1 MIIRFLRLIPDD
13 TNIDFWGHR
22 FYAYATT
29 TIVILGSIFLIATK
43 GLNFGIDFTGGT
55 VIEVQVPVDPDL
67 GKIREELNALNLGEV
82 SIQEFGEPRDLLIRL
97 PQQSGGPD
105 EQQAAI
111 AKVNDTVTA
120 SFKDQ
125 GEVEFRRTEF
135 VGPQV
140 GEELKKDGLIAV
152 VLAIVAIAGYIG
164 FRFEWQ
170 YGLSATVALFH
181 DMIGVTGLFALTQMQ
196 FDLSTLAAVLLVGG
210 YSIND
215 TVIIF
220 DRIRENL
227 RKYKKMPITDVINMS
242 VNETLA
248 RTLMTSGTTLM
259 ALFALWYFG
268 GEVIRAFVNALFFGI
283 AIGTHSSIFV
293 AAPLLVYMKLRPDSG
308 KKGAAG
314 HADDEDE
321 SESESAEGQTA

>member
-1 MIIRFLRLIPDD
+1 MIIRILRLIPDD
-13 TNIDFWGHR
+13 TKLDFWGHR
-22 FYAYATT
+22 LYAYAMTGL
-29 TIVILGSIFLIATK
+29 VIFGSIFLLATK

-67 GKIREELNALNLGEV
+67 AKMREDLNALNLGEI
-82 SIQEFGEPRDLLIRL
+82 SIQEFGEARDLLIRM
-97 PQQSGGPD
+97 PQQDGGPD

-111 AKVNDTVTA
+111 AKVNDTVSA
-120 SFKDQ
+120 SFKGQ
-125 GEVEFRRTEF
+125 GDVDFRRTEF

-152 VLAIVAIAGYIG
+152 VLAIVSIAGYIW

-181 DMIGVTGLFALTQMQ
+181 DMIGVLGLFSLTQMQ

-227 RKYKKMPITDVINMS
+227 RKYKKMALPDVINMS
-242 VNETLA
+242 VNQTLA

-259 ALFALWYFG
+259 ALFALWFFG

-293 AAPLLVYMKLRPDSG
+293 AAPLLVYMKLRPDNG
-308 KKGAAG
+308 RAG
-314 HADDEDE
+314 TA
-321 SESESAEGQTA
+321 ESAEGEGQAA